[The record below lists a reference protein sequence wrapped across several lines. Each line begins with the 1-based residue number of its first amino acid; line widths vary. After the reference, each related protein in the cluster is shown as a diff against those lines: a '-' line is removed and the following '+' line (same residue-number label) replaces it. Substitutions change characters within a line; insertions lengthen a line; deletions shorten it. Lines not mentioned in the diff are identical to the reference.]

1 MKRGFLWGLVVV
13 LLLAATAG
21 YRQIERLEVGGGYGS
36 SGSKFDDQGNGF
48 FDGNVTVDGSISGG
62 SVVLGLDG
70 LTDVTLTGP
79 GAGGDVLILGFG
91 QYRNVPVSG
100 DATIVSTGALT
111 VAPNAIGTNKIAPDT
126 ILAEDI
132 AIGAV
137 GTAEILDGTIL
148 AEDIADGAVTGAEI
162 APNTITAADIATDA
176 IGALELA
183 NDSVASANIID
194 ATIVAGDLSGAD
206 TDVTWSLG
214 KGKLSSAVGADW
226 MTLSHYDFAISA
238 SYALTQGPFG
248 QTAVNSASGQRTLFN
263 INNVTMADVG
273 FDGINLSPGKRL
285 QIDNVDITT
294 TAGQIAANRVD
305 SAAISLD
312 TIVAQDIAT
321 GAVGA
326 LELANDSVASANII
340 ADTILAVDIATGAV
354 STTEILDGTVFTSDI
369 ALDTILAE
377 DIASGAVGTS
387 EILDETILTSDIAT
401 DTILA
406 VDIATGA
413 VATTEIL
420 NDTILA
426 ADIATDA
433 VGALEL
439 ANNSVGSA
447 NILIDSIVA
456 DDIAT
461 GAVGTAE
468 IATDAIGALEL
479 ANDSVA
485 SANIIA
491 DTILAVDI
499 AVGAVG
505 TAEILDSTIAPA
517 DIGSQDT
524 DTKFVLG
531 RANIGSWSGGTDQAY
546 FGHKDF
552 DTATGYAL
560 RQDNTGNVFL
570 NAADTKT
577 ISFRQ
582 NNLEK
587 ANIGPFGFNIASGM
601 TYIHNG
607 VVVIGTDGIIVEA
620 ALPRW
625 EHTWWYNEMYESPT
639 VHGGADAYIGANG
652 FTNRIGLKIASGS
665 ATPARVSVVVPD
677 NYRDPGAGD
686 IQVRMIVGHA
696 AIAAAATVSWQV
708 VTAADNADW
717 GAPGTYSTW
726 TTGTASGFYDSGW
739 VNLTAASGGAIVADE
754 ILTVYFKQTNS
765 SAATVYVYN
774 VMIRGGA

>member
-1 MKRGFLWGLVVV
+1 MN
-13 LLLAATAG
+13 A
-21 YRQIERLEVGGGYGS
+21 
-36 SGSKFDDQGNGF
+36 
-48 FDGNVTVDGSISGG
+48 VTGWHI
-62 SVVLGLDG
+62 LDG
-70 LTDVTLTGP
+70 TINAGDIGLGAITTAEILNQTITAADIVTGGVNTSNILDGTILTSD
-79 GAGGDVLILGFG
+79 I
-91 QYRNVPVSG
+91 
-100 DATIVSTGALT
+100 AT
-111 VAPNAIGTNKIAPDT
+111 DT
-126 ILAEDI
+126 ILAGNIAAGAVTTSEILDDSIRTEDI
-132 AIGAV
+132 LIDTITAADIATGAIGALELANNSVGSANIIADTIVAGDIATGAV

-148 AEDIADGAVTGAEI
+148 SADIALNTILADDIAMNAVTGWHILDGTINAGDIGLGAITTAEI
-162 APNTITAADIATDA
+162 LNQTITAADI
-176 IGALELA
+176 
-183 NDSVASANIID
+183 
-194 ATIVAGDLSGAD
+194 
-206 TDVTWSLG
+206 VTG
-214 KGKLSSAVGADW
+214 G
-226 MTLSHYDFAISA
+226 
-238 SYALTQGPFG
+238 
-248 QTAVNSASGQRTLFN
+248 VNTSN
-263 INNVTMADVG
+263 
-273 FDGINLSPGKRL
+273 
-285 QIDNVDITT
+285 
-294 TAGQIAANRVD
+294 
-305 SAAISLD
+305 
-312 TIVAQDIAT
+312 
-321 GAVGA
+321 
-326 LELANDSVASANII
+326 
-340 ADTILAVDIATGAV
+340 
-354 STTEILDGTVFTSDI
+354 ILDG
-369 ALDTILAE
+369 
-377 DIASGAVGTS
+377 
-387 EILDETILTSDIAT
+387 TILTSDIAT

-413 VATTEIL
+413 VAT
-420 NDTILA
+420 
-426 ADIATDA
+426 
-433 VGALEL
+433 
-439 ANNSVGSA
+439 
-447 NILIDSIVA
+447 
-456 DDIAT
+456 
-461 GAVGTAE
+461 
-468 IATDAIGALEL
+468 
-479 ANDSVA
+479 
-485 SANIIA
+485 
-491 DTILAVDI
+491 
-499 AVGAVG
+499 
-505 TAEILDSTIAPA
+505 AEILDSTIAPA
-517 DIGSQDT
+517 DIGAQDT

-739 VNLTAASGGAIVADE
+739 VNLTAASGGAIAADE